1 MLYKAVDTCVVRKSN
16 IERYAEENCVMTV
29 TAQANDSF
37 FMDTQYGYKYFTF
50 LTEELPK
57 VIQTMFPS
65 SPKREDNFVAGVAM
79 GGNGS
84 LALGLKRPDLYAA
97 CVDLSGGIGCSVD
110 TDAFIDEVRT
120 LKMERLQSTFGN
132 PDKLRDGQYDLG
144 GYARRAVENGTK
156 LPDIYIAVGEN
167 DFIRDVVRKDRDALI
182 SSGIPIHYEE
192 VKGYTHDWNFW
203 DPYLKKALS
212 EWLPLKREPIYLQG

>member
-1 MLYKAVDTCVVRKSN
+1 MGLLRFSYRSEILSLHTNITVTLPSEELTYYPLTDIKREEGVAARRKWEYRDGMKFQTVYLLHGGGDDDTCVVRKSN

-65 SPKREDNFVAGVAM
+65 SPKREDNFVAGIAM

-84 LALGLKRPDLYAA
+84 LALGLKRPDAA
-97 CVDLSGGIGCSVD
+97 WIQTLS
-110 TDAFIDEVRT
+110 
-120 LKMERLQSTFGN
+120 
-132 PDKLRDGQYDLG
+132 
-144 GYARRAVENGTK
+144 
-156 LPDIYIAVGEN
+156 
-167 DFIRDVVRKDRDALI
+167 
-182 SSGIPIHYEE
+182 
-192 VKGYTHDWNFW
+192 
-203 DPYLKKALS
+203 
-212 EWLPLKREPIYLQG
+212 

>member
-1 MLYKAVDTCVVRKSN
+1 MKFQTVYLLHGGGDDDTCVVRKSN

-65 SPKREDNFVAGVAM
+65 SPKREDNFVAGIAM

-84 LALGLKRPDLYAA
+84 LALGLKKTGSVCGMRR
-97 CVDLSGGIGCSVD
+97 SFRGIGCSVD

-132 PDKLRDGQYDLG
+132 PDKL
-144 GYARRAVENGTK
+144 
-156 LPDIYIAVGEN
+156 
-167 DFIRDVVRKDRDALI
+167 
-182 SSGIPIHYEE
+182 
-192 VKGYTHDWNFW
+192 KGRT
-203 DPYLKKALS
+203 
-212 EWLPLKREPIYLQG
+212 I